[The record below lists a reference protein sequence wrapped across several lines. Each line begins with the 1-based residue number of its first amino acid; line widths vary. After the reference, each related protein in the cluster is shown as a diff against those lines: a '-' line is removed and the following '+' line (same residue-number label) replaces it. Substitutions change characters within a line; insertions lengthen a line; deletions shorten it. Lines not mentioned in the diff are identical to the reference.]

1 MTQEGSNV
9 KITGN
14 SLVGPA
20 LACSASRNMAVNA
33 THLRVTVAA
42 SPPWVQVHDENGKL
56 YVTGIFGH
64 LLRAL
69 ADFVPFSFDVTYDPK
84 RSFGTRLGN
93 GTYTGIIGLL
103 QTGAW
108 AIIIASVPL
117 MSAALALIEK
127 RRPRSGNTF
136 ALEAY
141 DNIWDILSSF
151 AYKGHTANTES
162 YAGRLLLSFWWLI
175 VLVLTNEFAGHLM
188 ASIAIKSEP
197 PRFRSVADVA
207 YQTSIRPLI
216 WRDTAFDAYVRRI
229 MESNENLRISQIIFL
244 VQTSPRES
252 LRSLTRLAQR
262 KNGFVPLSELYSEAS
277 LEQLYSGR
285 AVLIND
291 RDGSMHILAKRCRV
305 TGGRLYVAPEF
316 LFTTFSTIAYSKQFP
331 ADLEERIQAKW
342 ALPASLPCAVFS
354 LSLSLSA
361 FAPFLNVTIR
371 SGCAFTGRMRAIM
384 ESGLRLEWYDEGV
397 KEWHRCRDMQRSGAS
412 KAGVLSFEELSYDDM
427 AAIFLLWTI
436 MVAFSLVVFLLEICF
451 HKMGTQHYCRFQRIK
466 PTWNGRRL
474 HKYPAQRRW
483 RGLKKVQFVNKEDN
497 GSFQRSVGREEQI
510 GMAQP
515 AASNTIHEV
524 TEAIISV
531 SARRKLVDF
540 SLTPAAKD

>member
-1 MTQEGSNV
+1 
-9 KITGN
+9 
-14 SLVGPA
+14 
-20 LACSASRNMAVNA
+20 MAVNA

-103 QTGAW
+103 QTGEADLAASPVFLRSDRSEVVKFAPVIYTSHCALIAVAGEPSVNAFGYLFVFDWQAW

-216 WRDTAFDAYVRRI
+216 WRDTAFDAYVR
-229 MESNENLRISQIIFL
+229 
-244 VQTSPRES
+244 TSPRES

-331 ADLEERIQAKW
+331 ADLEERIQAK
-342 ALPASLPCAVFS
+342 
-354 LSLSLSA
+354 
-361 FAPFLNVTIR
+361 
-371 SGCAFTGRMRAIM
+371 MRAIM

-474 HKYPAQRRW
+474 H
-483 RGLKKVQFVNKEDN
+483 N